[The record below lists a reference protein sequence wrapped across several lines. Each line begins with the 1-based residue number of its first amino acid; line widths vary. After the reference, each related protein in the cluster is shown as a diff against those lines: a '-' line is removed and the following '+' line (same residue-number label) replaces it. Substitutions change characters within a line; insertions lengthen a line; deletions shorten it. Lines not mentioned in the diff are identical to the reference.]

1 MIDPLLSRVIAFGF
15 AVLFIGAAWHKQSEL
30 DRFEAILRDYS
41 LLPALTSRPLTL
53 LIPAVELTLGLG
65 WISGLLPRITA
76 LASAGLLATY
86 ALAMGINLVRGRI
99 YIDCGCGFGA
109 ASGREQPLSS
119 ALVARNIL
127 LTGLV
132 GLTFVPVA
140 ERQLG
145 GMDYLVVIVGLLTAI
160 LLYAGSGQLIK
171 NRAAI
176 NTWRKT

>member
-1 MIDPLLSRVIAFGF
+1 MIDPMLTKTIALGF
-15 AVLFIGAAWHKQSEL
+15 AALFVGTAWHKLSNPG
-30 DRFEAILRDYS
+30 RFGAVLRDYQ
-41 LLPALTSRPLTL
+41 LLPAFVSRPVAL
-53 LIPAVELTLGLG
+53 LIPVVELALGLG
-65 WISGLLPRITA
+65 WIWGSLPRITA
-76 LASAGLLATY
+76 AASAVLLATY

-109 ASGREQPLSS
+109 ASEREQPLSYG
-119 ALVARNIL
+119 LVARNIL
-127 LTGLV
+127 LIGLV

-140 ERQLG
+140 ARQLG
-145 GMDYLVVIVGLLTAI
+145 GLDYAVVVAALLTAI